1 MTRLSEHFTLDELTL
16 SQTAARLGLS
26 NTPSRDAIT
35 NLTDLC
41 DLLEDVRSLLGDHP
55 LLISSGYRSSELNR
69 AIGGSATSRHVFGLA
84 VDFTVPRYG
93 SPLAVAKAIAA
104 SDLPFDQVIHEFGR
118 WVHLGMSLPGE
129 KPRRQTL
136 TIRNSSEGYL
146 PGLR

>member
-1 MTRLSEHFTLDELTL
+1 MIRLTEHFTLDELTF
-16 SQTAARLGLS
+16 SQEAARRGI
-26 NTPSRDAIT
+26 NNVPSRTVMT

-41 DLLEDVRSLLGDHP
+41 CALEEVRELVLHP
-55 LLISSGYRSSELNR
+55 ILISSGYRSEELNK
-69 AIGGSATSRHVFGLA
+69 ALGGAANSRHVLGLA
-84 VDFTVPRYG
+84 ADFTVPGYG
-93 SPLAVAKAIAA
+93 SPLAVAKRIAE

-136 TIRNSSEGYL
+136 TIRSAAEGYL